1 MLPALALVAL
11 TAADQPPVA
20 VLIASKRAGADAFAT
35 KVAAKVHQTLV
46 TSTPGALDDA
56 AASKTVKTA
65 KACQGATDCLIKAA
79 QQLGPKAVV
88 IGVDVG
94 KVAKTLAV
102 HLEAVAADGKEPL
115 AIADFSAP
123 ADAWEGVAME
133 PINAFVK
140 QVTEKLAAPAV
151 AKADEIKRPSDAPQ
165 DTQLTPPPEPAPA
178 PAVTASRSSSSGVK
192 LLPIVVVAGAAA
204 VLIVSGVF
212 ALLGNNEKGVIDRSL
227 GNNGTTSE
235 LTQAEFNRH
244 RSAGNM
250 YFTISLSTAL
260 VGLVLGAAGG
270 VLFAL

>member
-11 TAADQPPVA
+11 AAADQPPVA

-35 KVAAKVHQTLV
+35 KIAAKVHQTLV

-65 KACQGATDCLIKAA
+65 KACQGATECLQKAA

-102 HLEAVAADGKEPL
+102 HLEAVAADGTEPL
-115 AIADFSAP
+115 AVADFSAP
-123 ADAWEGVAME
+123 ADTWADVATE
-133 PINAFVK
+133 PISAFVK
-140 QVTEKLAAPAV
+140 QVTDKLAAPV
-151 AKADEIKRPSDAPQ
+151 AKADEIKRPQDAPE
-165 DTQLTPPPEPAPA
+165 DTQLTPPPQPAPA
-178 PAVTASRSSSSGVK
+178 PAVTASRSSGGSK
-192 LLPIVVVAGAAA
+192 LVPIILVAGAGA
-204 VLIVSGVF
+204 VLVTSLVF
-212 ALLGNNEKGVIDRSL
+212 IFLGNGEKSAVERSI
-227 GNNGTTSE
+227 NGMNTE
-235 LTQAEFNRH
+235 LTQAEFNRR

-270 VLFAL
+270 ALFAL